1 MINFIIWLI
10 VGAIAGW
17 LAGIVMKSNYGLITN
32 IILGIVGSFVGGFVL
47 TLVPGVQPI
56 ESGFSIGHILTA
68 AIGAI
73 IIIAVARFI
82 RRA

>member
-1 MINFIIWLI
+1 MVNFIVWLI

-17 LAGIVMKSNYGLITN
+17 LAGIVMKSRQGLIVN
-32 IILGIVGSFVGGFVL
+32 IILGVIGSFVGGFVL

-68 AIGAI
+68 MVGAI
-73 IIIAVARFI
+73 IVIAIARVL